1 MGGQCPPAP
10 SAPTPLGLVWFLY
23 RHIDSLQWPPH
34 IIQIWKLPLLSSL
47 KIIDEISGPKA
58 FFYCIVNVGLVYSGG
73 EFLLSIHEASCW
85 KVFYLISL
93 VERKYFC
100 RNLKFERKVIV
111 TQWGHFFTDEL
122 LKSGLITWDTFNL
135 VHILKKINKMRDS
148 YLFNFWGWDHIKI
161 PSEINPPNDLSR

>member
-85 KVFYLISL
+85 KVFYLKSL

-100 RNLKFERKVIV
+100 RNLKFETKECKVRIF
-111 TQWGHFFTDEL
+111 WEAHIIWKKYSSGFWCL
-122 LKSGLITWDTFNL
+122 LSKSA
-135 VHILKKINKMRDS
+135 
-148 YLFNFWGWDHIKI
+148 
-161 PSEINPPNDLSR
+161 DLSNSRGGFFSKFCVFLRKFEL